1 MKNIDTYIQ
10 EALEA
15 LKEDTLGIVQGGK
28 INKTYNGYLSSFG
41 ASIITSGLLPT
52 FIFYSKKAKNN
63 SDADRSK
70 ILTAIEKM
78 LKKLHND
85 ILPNDENILQKVITH
100 PADRRLKKAIEQ
112 CAIALKL
119 AIRTYELVDT
129 QKNNTKENSHE
140 LEKS

>member
-52 FIFYSKKAKNN
+52 FIFYSKKA
-63 SDADRSK
+63 S
-70 ILTAIEKM
+70 
-78 LKKLHND
+78 
-85 ILPNDENILQKVITH
+85 
-100 PADRRLKKAIEQ
+100 
-112 CAIALKL
+112 
-119 AIRTYELVDT
+119 
-129 QKNNTKENSHE
+129 
-140 LEKS
+140 

>member
-15 LKEDTLGIVQGGK
+15 LKNSTLGIVQGGK

-85 ILPNDENILQKVITH
+85 ILPNDENILQKVIAH
-100 PADRRLKKAIEQ
+100 PSDRRLKKAIEQ